1 MKNFIKNI
9 IYFFLSFFNFR
20 GPVVLMYHSVGE
32 NRAFF
37 TVKLRDFERQMNYLK
52 QHNFNIISVAE
63 LLILLKNNK
72 QKILNKNKT
81 IIITF
86 DDGYADN
93 YETAFPVLKKYQ
105 YPATIFLTVGRVGTK
120 LKLKNKTKINML
132 NWEQIKEM
140 HNSGLIDFEPHTIT
154 HPKLSKIEITVA
166 ENEILESK
174 QIIEEKLN
182 KKCRVFAYPFGD
194 FNKNVKSLVQKYFGI
209 AFSTKKG
216 KISRVSDLYDLPR
229 NSIDSEVSFMQFK
242 GIIKYGRI

>member
-9 IYFFLSFFNFR
+9 IYFFLPFFNFH
-20 GPVVLMYHSVGE
+20 GPVFLMYHSIGK

-37 TVKLRDFERQMNYLK
+37 SVKSNDFERQMNYLK
-52 QHNFNIISVAE
+52 QNNFNVMSATE

-72 QKILNKNKT
+72 YLDKTKT

-93 YETAFPVLKKYQ
+93 FETAFPVLQKYQ
-105 YPATIFLTVGRVGTK
+105 YPATIFLMVGRVGTK
-120 LKLKNKTKINML
+120 VKLKNKTELNML

-140 HNSGLIDFEPHTIT
+140 HNSGLINFEPHTIT
-154 HPKLSKIEITVA
+154 HPKLSKIDAEIA
-166 ENEILESK
+166 EKEILESK

-194 FNKNVKSLVQKYFGI
+194 FNKNVKSLVQKYFDI
-209 AFSTKKG
+209 AFFIKKG
-216 KISRVSDLYDLPR
+216 RISSASDLYDLPR
-229 NSIDSEVSFMQFK
+229 NSIDSEVSFTQFK
-242 GIIKYGRI
+242 GITKFGRI